1 MNLKKVP
8 EMLLSIERYMTSE
21 LNWVELNFVD
31 DAVRSNSLHCAR
43 CIVASI
49 IYQIQMGEL

>member
-8 EMLLSIERYMTSE
+8 EMLLSIERYLTSE
-21 LNWVELNFVD
+21 LNWVEFVD
-31 DAVRSNSLHCAR
+31 DPVRSNSLLCAR
-43 CIVASI
+43 RIVASL